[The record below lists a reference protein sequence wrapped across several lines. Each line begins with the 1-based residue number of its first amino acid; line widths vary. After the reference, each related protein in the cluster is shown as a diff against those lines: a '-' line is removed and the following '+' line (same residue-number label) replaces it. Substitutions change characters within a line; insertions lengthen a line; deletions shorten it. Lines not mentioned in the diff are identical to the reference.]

1 MITIFVDNAFAARH
15 SKYGPSLQSPGEG
28 MRRLKTNP
36 STYSPSNPLALQPRG
51 EFEMPMGIGQMS
63 RFDEMDLKINI
74 LEYGNKELVPNRVS
88 KKCYADFDVD
98 LFLLKK
104 GLTHHY
110 MLITNFK
117 NLICRVNDRTLPSE
131 DCLCRNCFHT
141 CSSKELY
148 ERHFVSRFNNEPA
161 LIQMPKPEENNMKVT
176 NIQGRW
182 FAPIVIHFDL

>member
-1 MITIFVDNAFAARH
+1 MITIVVDNALAVRR

-36 STYSPSNPLALQPRG
+36 SRYSPSNPLALQPKG

-63 RFDEMDLKINI
+63 RFDEMDLKSNI

-98 LFLLKK
+98 LCLLED

-110 MLITNFK
+110 ALITNLK
-117 NLICRVNDRTLPSE
+117 NLICRVNDRNLPSE
-131 DCLCRNCFHT
+131 NCLPKLL
-141 CSSKELY
+141 SSMFFKGIIRTTL
-148 ERHFVSRFNNEPA
+148 REPF
-161 LIQMPKPEENNMKVT
+161 Q
-176 NIQGRW
+176 Q
-182 FAPIVIHFDL
+182 

>member
-1 MITIFVDNAFAARH
+1 MSRV
-15 SKYGPSLQSPGEG
+15 KE
-28 MRRLKTNP
+28 TNP
-36 STYSPSNPLALQPRG
+36 Y
-51 EFEMPMGIGQMS
+51 
-63 RFDEMDLKINI
+63 KINA
-74 LEYGNKELVPNRVS
+74 LGYGKKELVPIRVN
-88 KKCYADFDVD
+88 KKYDTDFDVD
-98 LFLLKK
+98 FFLLEH

-110 MLITNFK
+110 VLITNLK

-161 LIQMPKPEENNMKVT
+161 LIQTPKPEENNMKVT

-182 FAPIVIHFDL
+182 FAPIVIDFDL